1 MSESLNNQGTK
12 QDTKNG
18 FTVLMGLKER
28 NEKEKEPGCAD
39 QTGRRGTRSPF
50 SVPSTSPMI
59 SAEYRRSVAAQAIR
73 CRLRL
78 ESGCTGVTVED
89 LGEGL
94 LSSSSVISKQG
105 VFADYL
111 RCSLTGN

>member
-1 MSESLNNQGTK
+1 MALLHLWGQKEEMRKKRNQGALTR
-12 QDTKNG
+12 QG
-18 FTVLMGLKER
+18 G
-28 NEKEKEPGCAD
+28 G
-39 QTGRRGTRSPF
+39 GTSSPF

-78 ESGCTGVTVED
+78 ESGCTGVTVKG

-111 RCSLTGN
+111 HCSLIGN

>member
-1 MSESLNNQGTK
+1 MRKKRNQGALTR
-12 QDTKNG
+12 QG
-18 FTVLMGLKER
+18 E
-28 NEKEKEPGCAD
+28 
-39 QTGRRGTRSPF
+39 GTRSPF
-50 SVPSTSPMI
+50 AVPSTSPVI
-59 SAEYRRSVAAQAIR
+59 SAEYRRPVAAQATR

-78 ESGCTGVTVED
+78 ESGRTGVTVRD

-111 RCSLTGN
+111 RCSLIGH